1 MIQEL
6 AKELQKILVLGG
18 VLHPG
23 MFNHDLL
30 KLTSY
35 ST

>member
-18 VLHPG
+18 MLLPG
-23 MFNHDLL
+23 MFHHDLL
-30 KLTSY
+30 NLTTY
-35 ST
+35 TT